1 MKLKNIDLLLLIIA
15 LCCLAIS
22 AIFPQT
28 LPYCSITIML
38 IAVFAAIFLDPDNEK

>member
-1 MKLKNIDLLLLIIA
+1 MKLKNINLLSLIIA

-28 LPYCSITIML
+28 LPYCITITL
-38 IAVFAAIFLDPDNEK
+38 IAVFTAVFLDPDNEK